1 MLGALFWT
9 SLVTRIEASF
19 GIMVGTRLELETH
32 LCPSSWAMTN
42 MLSKLCPSM
51 TEQDETE
58 SHIPEIGER
67 PTTWKTQIKSIYNSI
82 SNPKYNKTWLLLKTY

>member
-1 MLGALFWT
+1 
-9 SLVTRIEASF
+9 
-19 GIMVGTRLELETH
+19 
-32 LCPSSWAMTN
+32 MTK

-67 PTTWKTQIKSIYNSI
+67 PTT
-82 SNPKYNKTWLLLKTY
+82 